1 METQL
6 AGWDKAR
13 GLRAYADRVAAAVAA
28 EADPE
33 RTAQLSDWLRRI
45 LET

>member
-6 AGWDKAR
+6 APSDKAS
-13 GLRAYADRVAAAVAA
+13 GLLAYADRVAAALGA

-33 RTAQLSDWLRRI
+33 RAAPSSGWLRRI
-45 LET
+45 LEV